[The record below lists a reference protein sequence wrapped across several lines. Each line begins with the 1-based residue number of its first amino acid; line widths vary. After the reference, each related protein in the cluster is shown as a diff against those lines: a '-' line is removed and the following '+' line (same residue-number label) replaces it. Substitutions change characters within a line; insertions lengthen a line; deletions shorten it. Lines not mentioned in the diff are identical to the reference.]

1 MNGFIS
7 MISTPPPF
15 VLSSGP
21 SKDSEA
27 FFSCLPDVLAQ
38 SSLNKLYTL
47 SRHTGGCR
55 YPDFFE
61 IPGFRVALAA
71 PACPE

>member
-1 MNGFIS
+1 M
-7 MISTPPPF
+7 
-15 VLSSGP
+15 SSP
-21 SKDSEA
+21 K
-27 FFSCLPDVLAQ
+27 

-47 SRHTGGCR
+47 SRHTGGCP
-55 YPDFFE
+55 YPDAFE